1 MACRDVEEAE
11 LVGAGGV
18 VDAGLF
24 HRVAGIDQVDEVH
37 ALHHAAVLH
46 VEAGDHAH
54 GQHHA
59 APLGCRDSRASAAAG
74 SMRPS
79 QSARPEIT
87 PSMPAP
93 ATASRAARSSSE
105 ATPPEAITG
114 VAMASA

>member
-79 QSARPEIT
+79 PSARPAN
-87 PSMPAP
+87 PPPVPAP
-93 ATASRAARSSSE
+93 ATASPAAQSSTE
-105 ATPPEAITG
+105 ATPPAATNG
-114 VAMASA
+114 GA